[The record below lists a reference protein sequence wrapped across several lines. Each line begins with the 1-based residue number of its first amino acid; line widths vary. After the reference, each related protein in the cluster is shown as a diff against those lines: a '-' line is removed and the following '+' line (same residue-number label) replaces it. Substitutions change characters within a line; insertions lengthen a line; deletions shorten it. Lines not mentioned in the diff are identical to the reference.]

1 MGLVQQDRTVI
12 PIDECKMT
20 IYECQNCP
28 HKTGFVDLT
37 FMDCNIKYNVN
48 PFFVNQWI
56 KRRNEIVAANT
67 ANERPPKPEP
77 MNLF

>member
-1 MGLVQQDRTVI
+1 MGLVQQERTVI
-12 PIDECKMT
+12 PIDECTMT

-28 HKTGFVDLT
+28 HKTGHVDLK

-48 PFFVNQWI
+48 PYFVDKWI
-56 KRRNEIVAANT
+56 KLKNEQAAAKLAT
-67 ANERPPKPEP
+67 EQPAKPEP